1 MDKKEGRRKTQQFL
15 LLAFLS
21 VSRAAIFQE
30 RGRDAASGKGGEKMP
45 PPWTEEGLAFTSQP
59 ALGTREPSGS
69 MELSQHPGLE
79 ACGHYFP

>member
-1 MDKKEGRRKTQQFL
+1 
-15 LLAFLS
+15 
-21 VSRAAIFQE
+21 
-30 RGRDAASGKGGEKMP
+30 MP